1 VSGTELPFLVWFE
14 MKTKS
19 LLIRKMQIALGSA
32 LLTLLA
38 VGVVSYRATLASA
51 ESDRWLR
58 HFSDPW
64 RRTRYLDRGRGRL
77 EAAPDTIVV
86 REERGP

>member
-1 VSGTELPFLVWFE
+1 MLPFLVWFE

-19 LLIRKMQIALGSA
+19 LLIRKMQIALASA

-38 VGVVSYRATLASA
+38 VGVVSYRAALASG

-64 RRTRYLDRGRGRL
+64 HRPGYLDCGRGRL

-86 REERGP
+86 GEKRGP